1 MLDIKI
7 VNKSNN
13 ALPAY
18 ETKGSAGMDLRAY
31 ITNEDGELVINPGEQ
46 KLIHTGIYIQLP
58 QGYEAQ
64 VRSRSGLAVKHNI
77 RVFHGVGT
85 IDSDYRGEICVP
97 LENANRNCLL
107 PFTVHNGDR
116 IAQLVISKC
125 EQVNLILS
133 EHLDNTERADGG
145 FGHSGIK

>member
-97 LENANRNCLL
+97 LENANRNWL

-133 EHLDNTERADGG
+133 ENLDNTERANGG

>member
-1 MLDIKI
+1 MDIKI
-7 VNKSNN
+7 INKSNN
-13 ALPAY
+13 PIPAY
-18 ETKGSAGMDLRAY
+18 ETNGSAGMDLRAY
-31 ITNEDGELVINPGEQ
+31 ITNEDNELLIINPGEQ
-46 KLIHTGIYIQLP
+46 ELIHTGIYIQLP

-64 VRSRSGLAVKHNI
+64 VRSRSGLAVKYNI

-97 LENANRNCLL
+97 LENANKNL
-107 PFTVHNGDR
+107 PFIVHNGDR

-125 EQVNLILS
+125 EQANLILS
-133 EHLDNTERADGG
+133 EHLDDTERADGG